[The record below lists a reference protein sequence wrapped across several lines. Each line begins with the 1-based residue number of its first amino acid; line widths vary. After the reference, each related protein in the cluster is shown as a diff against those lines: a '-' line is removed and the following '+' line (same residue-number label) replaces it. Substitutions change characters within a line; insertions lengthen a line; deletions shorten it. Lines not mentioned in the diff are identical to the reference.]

1 MEKEY
6 ISSTLLFNEEYLM
19 EKELKMK
26 GIIIVD
32 CKL

>member
-6 ISSTLLFNEEYLM
+6 INSKLLFNGEYLM

-26 GIIIVD
+26 GIIIIN